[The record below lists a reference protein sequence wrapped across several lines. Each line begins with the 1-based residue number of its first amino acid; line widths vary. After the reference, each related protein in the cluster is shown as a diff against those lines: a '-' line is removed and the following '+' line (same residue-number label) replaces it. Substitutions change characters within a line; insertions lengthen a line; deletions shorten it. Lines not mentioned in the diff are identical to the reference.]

1 MIDDLVR
8 NYPWAAFLVVWLLW
22 TGGTLWEYRL
32 HRNKQ
37 VTGAWLLF
45 LFCILAFALS
55 TIEALGIA
63 RWFLTGAV
71 LIFGWLVLKR
81 VLRDGAVN
89 KQNAV

>member
-8 NYPWAAFLVVWLLW
+8 NYPWAAFLVVWLFW
-22 TGGTLWEYRL
+22 TVGTLWEYRL

-37 VTGAWLLF
+37 ATGAWLLL
-45 LFCILAFALS
+45 LFCVLAFALS

-71 LIFGWLVLKR
+71 LIFGWFVLKR
-81 VLRDGAVN
+81 VLRDGPGSKQDAV
-89 KQNAV
+89 